1 MRRRDIGPREAYSRT
16 TKTAFTGFLPAVA
29 PGKLTAMSRRVA
41 AWQLQR
47 RTSLT
52 LNDLAAGMNPV
63 LRGWLTYFTAF
74 YKTAVIPLCK
84 RVDRRLMRWA
94 RSKYKRLK
102 HSKRRAR
109 AWLRGVRKRA
119 PGLFAHWQLRYMTW

>member
-1 MRRRDIGPREAYSRT
+1 
-16 TKTAFTGFLPAVA
+16 VA
-29 PGKLTAMSRRVA
+29 PGKLTAISRRVT

-74 YKTAVIPLCK
+74 YQTAVIPLCK
-84 RVDRRLMRWA
+84 RVDRHLMRWA
-94 RSKYKRLK
+94 RRKYQRLK
-102 HSKRRAR
+102 HSQRRAR
-109 AWLRGVRKRA
+109 AWLKGVRKRA
-119 PGLFAHWQLRYMTW
+119 PGLFAHWQLRYTT